1 MQSCEDLVEG
11 NVKKTVESG
20 VYQQYLVEKAAQDL
34 EDDKQ
39 AKRDEW
45 RKKAAACKAAASKG
59 AASKAAASK
68 AGGEAQFRET
78 KTKASFTNQYSDMF
92 NFLFVLAIL
101 ITTNFVYVKI
111 CILAL
116 KVYIHIGA
124 ALINRF
130 FSLFSSWENVS
141 DIPIW
146 HVCKFSFELLG
157 RHIWWLW
164 SKKSTAFDLICLIL
178 I

>member
-45 RKKAAACKAAASKG
+45 RKKAAACKAAASK
-59 AASKAAASK
+59 
-68 AGGEAQFRET
+68 AGGEAQGRET

-92 NFLFVLAIL
+92 NFLFVFAIL

-130 FSLFSSWENVS
+130 FHYLVLGKMSATFLFGMYVS
-141 DIPIW
+141 FLLNCLVDI
-146 HVCKFSFELLG
+146 
-157 RHIWWLW
+157 
-164 SKKSTAFDLICLIL
+164 FDGSEAKRAQHLA
-178 I
+178 